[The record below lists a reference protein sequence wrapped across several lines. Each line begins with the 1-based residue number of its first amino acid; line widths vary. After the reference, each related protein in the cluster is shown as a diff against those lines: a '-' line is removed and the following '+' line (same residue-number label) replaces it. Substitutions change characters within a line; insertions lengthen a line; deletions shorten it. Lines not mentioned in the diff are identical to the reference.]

1 MALRISV
8 LRSAGCA
15 LALLALNVY
24 IAARAFVC
32 EYIPRMGSIEA
43 AYIALARYVLE
54 HPFDLTWFPLWYA
67 GVPYENTYPPLMHL
81 MTAVVAW
88 LGNFSPAHAH
98 HIVGGA
104 MYCLGP
110 VTLFWLALRLSGR
123 FVTSFCAGLLYSL
136 LSPSAFLIANIAED
150 IGGVWGPR
158 RLHALAFYGEG
169 PHVTAL
175 ALLPV
180 AILALDYALERRR
193 PLAVFGAAFALA
205 AVVLTNWLAAFALAI
220 AAMALLTARHGGN
233 WRAWPYAAGVGALAY
248 ALASPWIPPGNI
260 GDIRR
265 NAQHVVGSYPLGP
278 EHLLYGALL
287 AAAFFGTAWALR
299 RASVSI
305 ALSFGALFT
314 LICGA
319 IPLAADWT
327 GVYLMPQPERYHL
340 EMEIGLALVVAFGA
354 GALFSRLPKSAGAF
368 VAALLVLG
376 AVQQTIVYRRA
387 ARGMIEPFDVTQT
400 VEHKVAQWLDRNMP
414 GQRVFATGSIQFW
427 LNAFADNPQVGG
439 GFAQGIVNE
448 TIPEVH
454 YGIPFL
460 RGDGV
465 SATRWLRAY
474 GAQAVIVSGDG
485 TRDAFPGNWRDAA
498 KFEGVLPAL
507 WRSGGDVIYGVPQRS
522 DSMAHAIL
530 AEHVVRSPPEG
541 LYKVDPILAY
551 TNALEDESLPTVEAT
566 WREPGRLSLRADLQP
581 EHLISVQVTCHE
593 GWRAWAG
600 ARPVPIA
607 CDSLGFQVLEARC
620 EDECEIELVYDG
632 GVPAQLARLASSS
645 AFLFGIGWFVLDRR
659 RRS

>member
-1 MALRISV
+1 M
-8 LRSAGCA
+8 
-15 LALLALNVY
+15 ALLALNVY
-24 IAARAFVC
+24 IAARTFVC
-32 EYIPRMGSIEA
+32 EYIPSMGSIEA
-43 AYIALARYVLE
+43 AYISLARYILD

-81 MTAVVAW
+81 TTAAVAW
-88 LGNFSPAHAH
+88 LGDVSPAHAH

-104 MYCLGP
+104 MYCMGP

-123 FVTSFCAGLLYSL
+123 LVPSFCAGLLYSL
-136 LSPSAFLIANIAED
+136 LSPSAFLIADIAQD

-180 AILALDYALERRR
+180 AILAVDYALERRR
-193 PLAVFGAAFALA
+193 PLAVFGAALALA

-220 AAMALLTARHGGN
+220 AVLALLTARCSAD
-233 WRAWPYAAGVGALAY
+233 WRIWSSAAGIGALAY

-265 NAQHVVGSYPLGP
+265 NAQQVVGSYPLGP
-278 EHLLYGALL
+278 EHVLYAVLL
-287 AAAFFGTAWALR
+287 AAAFFGMAWVLR
-299 RASVSI
+299 RASVPK
-305 ALSFGALFT
+305 ALGFGALFT

-340 EMEIGLALVVAFGA
+340 EMEMGLSLVIAFGA
-354 GALFSRLPKSAGAF
+354 GSLFNRMPKSARVL

-376 AVQQTIVYRRA
+376 AVRQTTVYRRA
-387 ARGMIEPFDVTQT
+387 ARGMIVPFDITQT
-400 VEHKVAQWLDRNMP
+400 VEYEVAQWLESNLQ
-414 GQRVFATGSIQFW
+414 GQRIFATGSIQFW

-448 TIPEVH
+448 TIPEFH

-465 SATRWLRAY
+465 SAERWLRAY
-474 GAQAVIVSGDG
+474 GAQAVIVSGDE
-485 TRDAFPGNWRDAA
+485 TREAFPGSWRDSA
-498 KFEGVLPAL
+498 KFAGVLPEL
-507 WRSGGDVIYGVPQRS
+507 WRSGDDVIYGVPQRS
-522 DSMAHAIL
+522 DSLAHTIL
-530 AEHVVRSPPEG
+530 AEDIVRSPPEG
-541 LYKVDPILAY
+541 LVVVDPILAY
-551 TNALEDESLPTVEAT
+551 TDALEDESLPAVEAT
-566 WREPGRLSLRADLQP
+566 WQEPGRLSLRADLEP

-600 ARPVPIA
+600 ARPVPIE

-620 EDECEIELVYDG
+620 EDECEIELIYDG
-632 GVPAQLARLASSS
+632 GAPALFARLASGG
-645 AFLFGIGWFVLDRR
+645 AFLFGIGWFVVDRR
-659 RRS
+659 RRG